1 MNNFNLIGK
10 AHDKEFWKSVR
21 NDPDYRFL
29 IDGLLAIYEKDCDTS
44 IDELLYSEFK
54 LFKTTGDRG
63 VFEKPYF
70 KRRRALSAL
79 SILSLIYP
87 DEEKYLDGLMD
98 VIYAICNEYTWC
110 LPAHQ
115 PNIDALN
122 EIYIDLFAAETGFA
136 LSEIYTLLS
145 DRLEPLINARI
156 KCEVKR
162 RILDSFANKDA
173 FSWENGKSNWTAV
186 CMGSVA
192 CTFMLM
198 APELYERFEKRF
210 DSSFEAYLSGFENDG
225 ICTEGCAYWHYGF
238 GFFTVYAD
246 MVRRFTDGATDY
258 FKREK
263 VKTVSS
269 FIQKMFLSGNS
280 CVSFSDGGRGLSY
293 HLGLLHRLK
302 DEYGG
307 DISVFPLK
315 YSYINDNCA
324 RYCLHLSS
332 FIWFNKDYAKEGNE
346 NSFAPIEFFARE
358 SSWFVK
364 RTSSYG
370 FAAKGGHNDEPHN
383 HNDVGSFI
391 FAKSGKQ
398 ILCDIGSGK
407 YTRQYFQPATRYEH
421 LECSSRS
428 HSVPI
433 IDGKYQKEGASRKAS
448 LFEYENGRLTTEFSG
463 AYDIPYLE
471 KIERSFT
478 FTKDSVSISDEIVCS
493 ANAEIT
499 DRLVTLCEPVIKE
512 GEIILGDAI
521 LTYDDCSPC
530 SVTSEVTSG
539 GTTVYMLDFKITS
552 GKKFTYTI
560 K

>member
-1 MNNFNLIGK
+1 MNNLNLIGK
-10 AHDKEFWKSVR
+10 AHDKEFWESVR

-44 IDELLYSEFK
+44 INELLYSEFK

-79 SILSLIYP
+79 SMLSLIYP

-162 RILDSFANKDA
+162 RILDSFANKDC
-173 FSWENGKSNWTAV
+173 FSWENGRSNWTAV

-225 ICTEGCAYWHYGF
+225 ICTEGCGYWHYGF

-246 MVRRFTDGATDY
+246 MVRRFT
-258 FKREK
+258 E
-263 VKTVSS
+263 
-269 FIQKMFLSGNS
+269 L
-280 CVSFSDGGRGLSY
+280 
-293 HLGLLHRLK
+293 
-302 DEYGG
+302 
-307 DISVFPLK
+307 
-315 YSYINDNCA
+315 
-324 RYCLHLSS
+324 
-332 FIWFNKDYAKEGNE
+332 
-346 NSFAPIEFFARE
+346 
-358 SSWFVK
+358 
-364 RTSSYG
+364 
-370 FAAKGGHNDEPHN
+370 
-383 HNDVGSFI
+383 
-391 FAKSGKQ
+391 
-398 ILCDIGSGK
+398 
-407 YTRQYFQPATRYEH
+407 
-421 LECSSRS
+421 
-428 HSVPI
+428 PI
-433 IDGKYQKEGASRKAS
+433 IS
-448 LFEYENGRLTTEFSG
+448 
-463 AYDIPYLE
+463 
-471 KIERSFT
+471 
-478 FTKDSVSISDEIVCS
+478 
-493 ANAEIT
+493 NAK
-499 DRLVTLCEPVIKE
+499 R
-512 GEIILGDAI
+512 
-521 LTYDDCSPC
+521 
-530 SVTSEVTSG
+530 
-539 GTTVYMLDFKITS
+539 
-552 GKKFTYTI
+552 
-560 K
+560 